1 MTEYTLKLKGNET
14 SINSTSNSSFANAS
28 LVRLIN
34 TTGGTANIVQYLAGN
49 TTNIVGNLTMF
60 ANTELLWQKAPT
72 DTLGSNTTTG
82 LLGTSVG
89 FRD

>member
-1 MTEYTLKLKGNET
+1 MTEYTLKLKGNEA
-14 SINSTSNSSFANAS
+14 SINSTSNASFTNAL
-28 LVRLIN
+28 LVRLVN

-49 TTNIVGNLTMF
+49 TSSIVGNLSMLP
-60 ANTELLWQKAPT
+60 NTELFWQKAPT

-82 LLGTSVG
+82 LLGTSVS